1 MVKMTMS
8 VSIAAA
14 VLGAALLMP
23 SATASAT
30 YGASLAKPFMQ
41 CRLTDPMQLRSISAE
56 CAEVSVP
63 ESDAEGSRRITLS
76 VARIPAINRR
86 KQTDPIVLLAG
97 GPGQG
102 AQLSFTAVSTVFSR
116 TGRQRDIVLLDQRG
130 TGRSNMLSCVTE
142 SRSTAETFAS
152 DTATFVKLNEK
163 CLEKLRSASDLGAYT
178 TSHAVRDL
186 DAVRA
191 LLGYEKLNFYAA
203 SYGTRVAQHYAR
215 RYPERV
221 RSMVLDGVVAP
232 ETVLGPE
239 ISLDAQVAL
248 NGIWKRCNAD
258 KPCRDRFGDLQSKT
272 MALQN
277 VLKIKP
283 QRVEIPNPRT
293 GTTESFDFGAEQLA
307 VVLRFGSYDQYFSA
321 MLPLVVTEAA
331 RGNFHPIGS
340 LFLMTAGSVQ
350 DMIAVGMHNSVVCSE
365 DVPRYDT
372 VSVDRAAVAATYL
385 GTGFLDAL
393 PQICRNWPRG
403 LVDGDFFEPLI
414 SDVPTLLLSG
424 SLDPVTP
431 PDDAERV
438 ARSLKSSRHLVLEG
452 SGHGQLAIPCME
464 RVLADFYSNADP
476 KALDVR
482 CLDRRVK
489 PPFWISL
496 AGPTP

>member
-1 MVKMTMS
+1 MKSDIAVGLAVIALS
-8 VSIAAA
+8 VSSLTSPVAAST
-14 VLGAALLMP
+14 P
-23 SATASAT
+23 ASARVSKSFT
-30 YGASLAKPFMQ
+30 P
-41 CRLTDPMQLRSISAE
+41 CRLSDPLKLQSIEAE
-56 CAEVSVP
+56 CAEITVP
-63 ESDAEGSRRITLS
+63 ESDAAGAKWITLS
-76 VARIPAINRR
+76 VARVPAINRR

-163 CLEKLRSASDLGAYT
+163 CLEKLRSTSDLGAYT

-232 ETVLGPE
+232 ETVLGPD

-248 NGIWKRCNAD
+248 DGIWKRCEAD
-258 KPCRDRFGDLQSKT
+258 KPCRDRFGDLRSKT
-272 MALQN
+272 MTLQN
-277 VLKIKP
+277 VLKTKP

-331 RGNFHPIGS
+331 RGNFHPIGG

-365 DVPRYDT
+365 DVPRYGT

-482 CLDRRVK
+482 CLDRRVQ

>member
-1 MVKMTMS
+1 MKMTMS
-8 VSIAAA
+8 VAITTTL
-14 VLGAALLMP
+14 LGVALLMP
-23 SATASAT
+23 SATASVTHSAR
-30 YGASLAKPFMQ
+30 LAKPFIQ
-41 CRLTDPMQLRSISAE
+41 CRLTDPNQLRSISAE

-63 ESDAEGSRRITLS
+63 ESEAEGSRRITLS
-76 VARIPAINRR
+76 VARIPAINRS

-130 TGRSNMLSCVTE
+130 TGRSNMLSCMTE
-142 SRSTAETFAS
+142 TRSIAETFAT
-152 DTATFVKLNEK
+152 DAVTFVKLNEK
-163 CLEKLRSASDLGAYT
+163 CLEKLRATSDLGAYT

-191 LLGYEKLNFYAA
+191 LLGYEKLNLYAA

-215 RYPERV
+215 RYPDRV

-232 ETVLGPE
+232 QTVLGPG

-248 NGIWKRCNAD
+248 DGIWKRCDAD
-258 KPCRDRFGDLQSKT
+258 KPCRDRFGDLRSKT
-272 MALQN
+272 ATLQN
-277 VLKIKP
+277 GLKSKP
-283 QRVEIPNPRT
+283 QRLEIPNPRT
-293 GTTESFDFGAEQLA
+293 GTTASFDFGAEQLA
-307 VVLRFGSYDQYFSA
+307 VVLRFGSYDQSFSA
-321 MLPLVVTEAA
+321 MLPFVVAEAA

-340 LFLMTAGSVQ
+340 LFLMTAGNVQ

-365 DVPRYDT
+365 DVPRYST
-372 VSVDRAAVAATYL
+372 VTVDRAAVAATYL

-403 LVDGDFFEPLI
+403 LVDSDFFKPLE

-452 SGHGQLAIPCME
+452 SGHGQLAIPCMG
-464 RVLADFYSNADP
+464 RLLADFYSNADA
-476 KALDVR
+476 KGLDAR
-482 CLDRRVK
+482 CLDRRVQ
-489 PPFWISL
+489 PPFWMSL

>member
-1 MVKMTMS
+1 MKMTMS
-8 VSIAAA
+8 VAITTTL
-14 VLGAALLMP
+14 LGVALLTP
-23 SATASAT
+23 SATASVTHSARL
-30 YGASLAKPFMQ
+30 SKPFIQ
-41 CRLTDPMQLRSISAE
+41 CRLTDPNQLRSISAE

-63 ESDAEGSRRITLS
+63 ESEAEGSRRITLS
-76 VARIPAINRR
+76 VARIPAINRS

-130 TGRSNMLSCVTE
+130 TGRSNMLSCMTE
-142 SRSTAETFAS
+142 TRSMAETFAT
-152 DTATFVKLNEK
+152 DAATFVKLNEK
-163 CLEKLRSASDLGAYT
+163 CLEKLRATSDLGAYT

-215 RYPERV
+215 RYPDRV

-232 ETVLGPE
+232 QTVLGPG
-239 ISLDAQVAL
+239 ISQDAQVAL
-248 NGIWKRCNAD
+248 DGIWKRCDAD
-258 KPCRDRFGDLQSKT
+258 KPCRDRFGDLRSKT
-272 MALQN
+272 ATLQN
-277 VLKIKP
+277 GLKSKS
-283 QRVEIPNPRT
+283 QRLEIPNPRT

-307 VVLRFGSYDQYFSA
+307 VVLRFGSYDQSFSA
-321 MLPLVVTEAA
+321 MLPFVVAEAA

-340 LFLMTAGSVQ
+340 LFLMTAGNVQ

-365 DVPRYDT
+365 DVPRYST
-372 VSVDRAAVAATYL
+372 VTVDRAAVAATYL

-403 LVDGDFFEPLI
+403 LVDSDFFKPLV

-452 SGHGQLAIPCME
+452 SGHGQLAIPCMG
-464 RVLADFYSNADP
+464 RVLADFYSNADA
-476 KALDVR
+476 KGLDAR
-482 CLDRRVK
+482 CLDRRVQ
-489 PPFWISL
+489 PPFWMSL

>member
-1 MVKMTMS
+1 MKMTMS
-8 VSIAAA
+8 VAITTTL
-14 VLGAALLMP
+14 LGVALLTP
-23 SATASAT
+23 SATASVTHTAR
-30 YGASLAKPFMQ
+30 LAKPFIQ
-41 CRLTDPMQLRSISAE
+41 CRLTDPNQLRSISAE

-63 ESDAEGSRRITLS
+63 ESEAEGSRRITLS
-76 VARIPAINRR
+76 VARIPAINRS
-86 KQTDPIVLLAG
+86 KQADPIVLLAG

-130 TGRSNMLSCVTE
+130 TGRSNMLSCMTE
-142 SRSTAETFAS
+142 TRSTAETFAS
-152 DTATFVKLNEK
+152 DADTFVKLNEK
-163 CLEKLRSASDLGAYT
+163 CLEKLRATSDLGAYT

-232 ETVLGPE
+232 QTVLGPS

-248 NGIWKRCNAD
+248 DGIWKRCDAD
-258 KPCRDRFGDLQSKT
+258 KPCRDRFGDLRSKT
-272 MALQN
+272 TTLQN
-277 VLKIKP
+277 GLKSKP

-293 GTTESFDFGAEQLA
+293 GTTESFDFGSEQLA
-307 VVLRFGSYDQYFSA
+307 VVLRFGSYDQSFSA
-321 MLPLVVTEAA
+321 MLPFVVAEAA

-340 LFLMTAGSVQ
+340 LFLMTASNVQ

-365 DVPRYDT
+365 DVPRYST
-372 VSVDRAAVAATYL
+372 VTVDRAAVAATYL

-403 LVDGDFFEPLI
+403 LVDSDFFKPLE

-452 SGHGQLAIPCME
+452 SGHGQLAIPCMG
-464 RVLADFYSNADP
+464 RVLADFYSHADA
-476 KALDVR
+476 KGLDAR
-482 CLDRRVK
+482 CLDRRVQ
-489 PPFWISL
+489 PPFWMSL

>member
-1 MVKMTMS
+1 MKSDIAVGLAVIALS
-8 VSIAAA
+8 VSSLTSPVAASS
-14 VLGAALLMP
+14 P
-23 SATASAT
+23 ASARVSKSFT
-30 YGASLAKPFMQ
+30 P
-41 CRLTDPMQLRSISAE
+41 CRLSDPLKLQSIEAE
-56 CAEVSVP
+56 CAEITVP
-63 ESDAEGSRRITLS
+63 ESDAAGAKWITLS
-76 VARIPAINRR
+76 VARVPAINRR

-163 CLEKLRSASDLGAYT
+163 CLEKLRLTSDLGAYT
-178 TSHAVRDL
+178 TSNAVRDL

-232 ETVLGPE
+232 ETVLGPD

-248 NGIWKRCNAD
+248 DGIWKRCEAD

-272 MALQN
+272 TTLQN
-277 VLKIKP
+277 VLKRKP

-293 GTTESFDFGAEQLA
+293 GTTESFDFGPEQLA

-331 RGNFHPIGS
+331 RGNFHPIGG

-365 DVPRYDT
+365 DVPRYST
-372 VSVDRAAVAATYL
+372 ASVDRAAVAATYL